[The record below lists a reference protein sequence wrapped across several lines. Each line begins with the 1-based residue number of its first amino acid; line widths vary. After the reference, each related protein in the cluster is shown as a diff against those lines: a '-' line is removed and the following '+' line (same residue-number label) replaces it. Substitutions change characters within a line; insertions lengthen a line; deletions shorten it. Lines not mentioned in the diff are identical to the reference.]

1 MSATKAFRGFVPSR
15 MKGGAYNNEAVTDMI
30 TLTSTGMTGSP
41 TNNIFTGDPV
51 VMPGANFT
59 TITPYIIGGVAGLK
73 PSGVFMGCQYVE
85 SGEQKFSR
93 YWNGGTSATDIKF
106 FVITN
111 PDQTYHIQASTSLSA
126 VELLIVKNYNV
137 TVSSTASS
145 GSTVTGQSSYY
156 LDGASGAETAMPVRV
171 LGKAKYPDE
180 KDSDAYPIVEVW
192 LNTHRDR
199 YVTATASTA

>member
-1 MSATKAFRGFVPSR
+1 MSTTKAFRGFIPAR
-15 MKGGAYNNEAVTDMI
+15 KKGGNYNNEAVTDMI
-30 TLTSTGMTGSP
+30 SLTSTGMTGSP

-59 TITPYIIGGVAGLK
+59 TISPYIAATLK
-73 PSGVFMGCQYVE
+73 ASGIFMGCQYVE
-85 SGEQKFSR
+85 NGEQKFSR

-106 FVITN
+106 FVITD
-111 PDQTYHIQASTSLSA
+111 PDQTYYIQASLSLSVA
-126 VELLIVKNYNV
+126 ELLPVKNYNV

-156 LDGASGAETAMPVRV
+156 LDGASGTEATGAVRV
-171 LGKAKYPDE
+171 IGKAKYPEE

-192 LNTHRDR
+192 INQHRDR

>member
-1 MSATKAFRGFVPSR
+1 MSTTKAFRGFIPAR
-15 MKGGAYNNEAVTDMI
+15 MKGGGYNNEAVTDMI

-41 TNNIFTGDPV
+41 TNSIFTGDPV
-51 VMPGANFT
+51 VMPGANFA
-59 TITPYIIGGVAGLK
+59 TISPYIAATLK
-73 PSGVFMGCQYVE
+73 SSGVFMGCQYVE
-85 SGEQKFSR
+85 NGEQKFSR

-111 PDQTYHIQASTSLSA
+111 PEQAYYIQASLSLSA
-126 VELLIVKNYNV
+126 AELLIVKNYNV

-156 LDGASGAETAMPVRV
+156 LDGASGTEATAAVRV
-171 LGKAKYPDE
+171 IGKAKYPDE
-180 KDSDAYPIVEVW
+180 KDSDAYPIVECW
-192 LNTHRDR
+192 INQHRDR

>member
-1 MSATKAFRGFVPSR
+1 MSTTKAFRGFIPAR
-15 MKGGAYNNEAVTDMI
+15 KKGGNYNNEAVTDMI
-30 TLTSTGMTGSP
+30 SLTSTGMTGSP

-59 TITPYIIGGVAGLK
+59 TISPYIAATLK
-73 PSGVFMGCQYVE
+73 ASGIFMGCQYVE
-85 SGEQKFSR
+85 NGEQKFSR

-106 FVITN
+106 FVITD
-111 PDQTYHIQASTSLSA
+111 PDQTYYIQASLSLSVA
-126 VELLIVKNYNV
+126 ELLPVKNYNV

-156 LDGASGAETAMPVRV
+156 LDGASGTEATGAVRV
-171 LGKAKYPDE
+171 IGKAKYPDE

-192 LNTHRDR
+192 INQHRDR

>member
-1 MSATKAFRGFVPSR
+1 MSTTKAFRGFIPAR
-15 MKGGAYNNEAVTDMI
+15 KIGGNYNNEAVTDMI
-30 TLTSTGMTGSP
+30 SLTSTGMTGSP

-59 TITPYIIGGVAGLK
+59 TISPYIAATLK
-73 PSGVFMGCQYVE
+73 ASGVFMGCQYVE
-85 SGEQKFSR
+85 NGEQKFSR

-106 FVITN
+106 FVITD
-111 PDQTYHIQASTSLSA
+111 PDQTYYIQASLSLSVA
-126 VELLIVKNYNV
+126 ELLPVKNYNV

-156 LDGASGAETAMPVRV
+156 LDGASGTEATGAVRV
-171 LGKAKYPDE
+171 IGKAKYPDE

-192 LNTHRDR
+192 INQHRDR

>member
-1 MSATKAFRGFVPSR
+1 MSTTKAFRGFVPSR

-59 TITPYIIGGVAGLK
+59 TISPYIAATLK
-73 PSGVFMGCQYVE
+73 ASGVFMGCQYVE
-85 SGEQKFSR
+85 NGEQKFSR

-111 PDQTYHIQASTSLSA
+111 PDQTYHIQASLSLSA
-126 VELLIVKNYNV
+126 VELLITKNYNV

-145 GSTVTGQSSYY
+145 GNTVTGQSSYY
-156 LDGASGAETAMPVRV
+156 LDGASGTEATAAVRV
-171 LGKAKYPDE
+171 IGKAKFPDE
-180 KDSDAYPIVEVW
+180 KDSDAYPIVECW
-192 LNTHRDR
+192 INQHRDR
-199 YVTATASTA
+199 YVTAKASTA

>member
-1 MSATKAFRGFVPSR
+1 MSTTQAFRGFIPAR

-30 TLTSTGMTGSP
+30 TLTSTGQAQTPS
-41 TNNIFTGDPV
+41 NSIFTGDPV
-51 VMPGANFT
+51 VLPGANFT
-59 TITPYIIGGVAGLK
+59 TISPYIAATLK

-85 SGEQKFSR
+85 NGEQKFSR
-93 YWNGGTSATDIKF
+93 YWPGGTSATDVKF

-111 PDQTYHIQASTSLSA
+111 PDQTYYIQCSLSLSA
-126 VELLIVKNYNV
+126 AEAAIVRNYTA

-156 LDGASGAETAMPVRV
+156 LLAASGAETELACRV
-171 LGKAKYPDE
+171 IGRAKFPDE
-180 KDSDAYPIVEVW
+180 GNNDAYPIVEVW

>member
-1 MSATKAFRGFVPSR
+1 MSTTKAFRGFIPAR
-15 MKGGAYNNEAVTDMI
+15 MKGGSYNNEAVTDMI

-51 VMPGANFT
+51 VMPGANFA
-59 TITPYIIGGVAGLK
+59 TISPYIAATLK
-73 PSGVFMGCQYVE
+73 ASGVFMGCQYVE
-85 SGEQKFSR
+85 NGEQKFSR

-111 PDQTYHIQASTSLSA
+111 PDQAYYIQASLSLSA
-126 VELLIVKNYNV
+126 AELLITKNYNV

-156 LDGASGAETAMPVRV
+156 LDGASGTEATAAVRV
-171 LGKAKYPDE
+171 IGKAKYPDE
-180 KDSDAYPIVEVW
+180 KDSDAYPIVECW
-192 LNTHRDR
+192 INQHRDR

>member
-1 MSATKAFRGFVPSR
+1 MSTTKAFRGFVPAR

-51 VMPGANFT
+51 VMPGANFA
-59 TITPYIIGGVAGLK
+59 TITPFIRTTLK

-85 SGEQKFSR
+85 NGEQKFAR

-111 PDQTYHIQASTSLSA
+111 PDQTYHIQASLSLCVA
-126 VELLIVKNYNV
+126 ELLIVKNYNV

-145 GSTVTGQSSYY
+145 GSTTTGQSSYY
-156 LDGASGAETAMPVRV
+156 LDGASGLATELPVRV
-171 LGKAKYPDE
+171 IGKAKYPDE
-180 KDSDAYPIVEVW
+180 KDSDAYPIVECW
-192 LNTHRDR
+192 INQHRDR
-199 YVTATASTA
+199 YVTASISTTA

>member
-1 MSATKAFRGFVPSR
+1 MSTTKAFRGFIPAR
-15 MKGGAYNNEAVTDMI
+15 MKGGSYSNEAVTDMI

-51 VMPGANFT
+51 VLPGANFA
-59 TITPYIIGGVAGLK
+59 TISPYIAATLK
-73 PSGVFMGCQYVE
+73 ASGVFMGCQYVE
-85 SGEQKFSR
+85 NGEQKFSR

-111 PDQTYHIQASTSLSA
+111 PDQTYHIQASLSLSA
-126 VELLIVKNYNV
+126 AELLVTKNYNV

-145 GSTVTGQSSYY
+145 GNTVTGQSSYY
-156 LDGASGAETAMPVRV
+156 LDGASGTEATAAVRV
-171 LGKAKYPDE
+171 IGKAKFPDE

>member
-1 MSATKAFRGFVPSR
+1 MSTTKAFRGFIPAR
-15 MKGGAYNNEAVTDMI
+15 MKGGGYNNEAVTDMI

-51 VMPGANFT
+51 VMPGANFA
-59 TITPYIIGGVAGLK
+59 TISPYIAATLK
-73 PSGVFMGCQYVE
+73 SSGVFMGCQYVE
-85 SGEQKFSR
+85 NGEQKFSR

-111 PDQTYHIQASTSLSA
+111 PDQAYYIQASLSLSA
-126 VELLIVKNYNV
+126 AELLIVKNYNV

-145 GSTVTGQSSYY
+145 GGTVTGQSSYY
-156 LDGASGAETAMPVRV
+156 LDGASGTEATAAVRV
-171 LGKAKYPDE
+171 IGKAKYPDE
-180 KDSDAYPIVEVW
+180 KDSDAYPIVECW
-192 LNTHRDR
+192 INQHRDR

>member
-1 MSATKAFRGFVPSR
+1 MSTTKAFRGFVPAR
-15 MKGGAYNNEAVTDMI
+15 KRGGAYNNEAVTDMI
-30 TLTSTGMTGSP
+30 TLTSTGQAQSP
-41 TNNIFTGDPV
+41 SNNIFTGDPV
-51 VMPGANFT
+51 VLPGANFA
-59 TITPYIIGGVAGLK
+59 TISPFIAGTLK

-85 SGEQKFSR
+85 NGEQKFSR

-106 FVITN
+106 FVITD
-111 PDQTYHIQASTSLSA
+111 PAQTYYIQCSLTLSA
-126 VELLIVKNYNV
+126 AEAAVAKNYTV

-156 LDGASGAETAMPVRV
+156 LMASSGAETELAARV
-171 LGKAKYPDE
+171 VGRAQYPDE
-180 KDSDAYPIVEVW
+180 GNNDAFPIVEVW

>member
-41 TNNIFTGDPV
+41 TNSIFTGDPV
-51 VMPGANFT
+51 VLPGINFA
-59 TITPYIIGGVAGLK
+59 TISPYIAATLK
-73 PSGVFMGCQYVE
+73 ASGVFMGCQYVE
-85 SGEQKFSR
+85 NGEQKFSR

-111 PDQTYHIQASTSLSA
+111 PDQTYHIQASTSLCA
-126 VELLIVKNYNV
+126 VELLIAKNYNV

-156 LDGASGAETAMPVRV
+156 LDGASGTEATAAVRV
-171 LGKAKYPDE
+171 IGKAKYPDE
-180 KDSDAYPIVEVW
+180 KDSDAYPIVECW
-192 LNTHRDR
+192 INQHRDR

>member
-1 MSATKAFRGFVPSR
+1 MSTTKAFRGFVPSR

-41 TNNIFTGDPV
+41 TNSIFTGDPV

-59 TITPYIIGGVAGLK
+59 TISPYIAATLK
-73 PSGVFMGCQYVE
+73 ASGVFMGCQYVE
-85 SGEQKFSR
+85 NGEQKFSR

-111 PDQTYHIQASTSLSA
+111 PDQTYHIQASLSLSA
-126 VELLIVKNYNV
+126 VELLITKNYNV

-145 GSTVTGQSSYY
+145 GNTVTGQSSYY
-156 LDGASGAETAMPVRV
+156 LDGASGTEATAAVRV
-171 LGKAKYPDE
+171 IGKAKYPDE
-180 KDSDAYPIVEVW
+180 KDSDAYPIVECW
-192 LNTHRDR
+192 INQHRDR

>member
-1 MSATKAFRGFVPSR
+1 MSTTKAFRGFIPAR
-15 MKGGAYNNEAVTDMI
+15 MKGGGYNNEAVTDMI

-51 VMPGANFT
+51 VMPGANFA
-59 TITPYIIGGVAGLK
+59 TISPYIAATLK
-73 PSGVFMGCQYVE
+73 SSGVFMGCQYVE
-85 SGEQKFSR
+85 NGEQKFSR

-126 VELLIVKNYNV
+126 VELLITKNYNV

-145 GSTVTGQSSYY
+145 GNTVTGQSSYY
-156 LDGASGAETAMPVRV
+156 LDGASGTEATAAVRV
-171 LGKAKYPDE
+171 IGKAKYPDE
-180 KDSDAYPIVEVW
+180 KDSDAYPIVECW
-192 LNTHRDR
+192 INQHRDR

>member
-1 MSATKAFRGFVPSR
+1 MSTTKAFRGFVPAR

-30 TLTSTGMTGSP
+30 TLTSTGQAQSP

-51 VMPGANFT
+51 VLPGIGFA
-59 TITPYIIGGVAGLK
+59 TITPFIRTTLK

-85 SGEQKFSR
+85 NGEQKFSR

-111 PDQTYHIQASTSLSA
+111 PDQTYHIQASLSLCVA
-126 VELLIVKNYNV
+126 ELLVVKNYNV

-145 GSTVTGQSSYY
+145 GNTTTGQSSYY
-156 LDGASGAETAMPVRV
+156 LDGASGLETELPVRV

-180 KDSDAYPIVEVW
+180 KDSDAYPIVECW

>member
-1 MSATKAFRGFVPSR
+1 MSTTKAFRGFIPAR
-15 MKGGAYNNEAVTDMI
+15 MKGGSYSNEAVTDMI
-30 TLTSTGMTGSP
+30 TLTSTGQTGSP

-51 VMPGANFT
+51 VMPGANFA
-59 TITPYIIGGVAGLK
+59 TISPYIAATLK
-73 PSGVFMGCQYVE
+73 ASGVFMGCQYVE
-85 SGEQKFSR
+85 NGEQKFSR

-111 PDQTYHIQASTSLSA
+111 PDQAYYIQASLSLSA
-126 VELLIVKNYNV
+126 AELLIVKNYNV

-156 LDGASGAETAMPVRV
+156 LDGASGTEATAAVRV
-171 LGKAKYPDE
+171 IGKAKYPDE
-180 KDSDAYPIVEVW
+180 KDSDAYPIVECW
-192 LNTHRDR
+192 INQHRDR

>member
-1 MSATKAFRGFVPSR
+1 MSTTKAFRGFIPAR
-15 MKGGAYNNEAVTDMI
+15 MKGGSYNNEAVTDMI
-30 TLTSTGMTGSP
+30 TLTSTGQTGSP

-51 VMPGANFT
+51 VMPGANFA
-59 TITPYIIGGVAGLK
+59 TISPYIAATLK
-73 PSGVFMGCQYVE
+73 ASGVFMGCQYVE
-85 SGEQKFSR
+85 NGEQKFAR

-111 PDQTYHIQASTSLSA
+111 PDQAYYIQASLSLSA
-126 VELLIVKNYNV
+126 AELLIVKNYNV

-156 LDGASGAETAMPVRV
+156 LDGASGTEATAAVRV
-171 LGKAKYPDE
+171 IGKAKYPDE
-180 KDSDAYPIVEVW
+180 KDSDAYPIVECW
-192 LNTHRDR
+192 INQHRDR

>member
-1 MSATKAFRGFVPSR
+1 MSTTKAFRGFIPAR
-15 MKGGAYNNEAVTDMI
+15 KKGGNYNNEAVTDMI
-30 TLTSTGMTGSP
+30 SLTSTGMTGSP

-59 TITPYIIGGVAGLK
+59 TISPYIAATLK
-73 PSGVFMGCQYVE
+73 ASGIFMGCQYVE
-85 SGEQKFSR
+85 NGEQKFSR

-106 FVITN
+106 FVISD
-111 PDQTYHIQASTSLSA
+111 PDQTYYIQESLSLSVA
-126 VELLIVKNYNV
+126 ELLPVKNYNV

-156 LDGASGAETAMPVRV
+156 LDGASGTEATGAVRV
-171 LGKAKYPDE
+171 IGKAKYPDE

-192 LNTHRDR
+192 INQHRDR

>member
-1 MSATKAFRGFVPSR
+1 MSTTKAFRGFVPAR

-51 VMPGANFT
+51 VMPGANFA
-59 TITPYIIGGVAGLK
+59 TITPFIRTTLK

-85 SGEQKFSR
+85 NGEQKFAR

-111 PDQTYHIQASTSLSA
+111 PDQAYYIQASLSLSA
-126 VELLIVKNYNV
+126 AELLIAKNYNV

-156 LDGASGAETAMPVRV
+156 LDGASGTEATAAVRV
-171 LGKAKYPDE
+171 IGKAKYPDE
-180 KDSDAYPIVEVW
+180 KDSDAYPIVECW
-192 LNTHRDR
+192 INQHRDR